1 MSLFRSRSI
10 AAGTSLLPTENARCA
25 ETRATRT
32 GARALPFAIWGP
44 SMRTRSSCHCL
55 LCLLELNLKQQL
67 HELASQ
73 QEFSRLSA
81 SSFLLSGFPNSFALT
96 AHLRSCRS
104 NGNGT
109 HPADEILLEMLRLRR
124 SNGNNTLLRDILL
137 LAFIPVLHSAIRQLH
152 RHHPLLSNE
161 DAAQHLVVSLLEA
174 LDSPGLLARNSH
186 LPFAISRTVKR
197 RMYEWAERQDRTP
210 GNAERDEP
218 IAGTDAISGIP
229 ESIERA
235 VLLRHFLCR
244 CQREGLLTGA
254 DLGLLVDIKLEANFA
269 ERNGEYSNALRQK
282 IKRLLHKLRNAA
294 QRPAPATSEKPEE
307 RK

>member
-1 MSLFRSRSI
+1 
-10 AAGTSLLPTENARCA
+10 
-25 ETRATRT
+25 
-32 GARALPFAIWGP
+32 
-44 SMRTRSSCHCL
+44 MRTRSSCHCL
-55 LCLLELNLKQQL
+55 LCGLELNLKEQL
-67 HELASQ
+67 REPDSQ
-73 QEFSRLSA
+73 QEFSKISA

-109 HPADEILLEMLRLRR
+109 HPADGILLDMLHLRQR
-124 SNGNNTLLRDILL
+124 NGNNTLLRDILL
-137 LAFIPVLHSAIRQLH
+137 LAFIPVLHSAVRQLH
-152 RHHPLLSNE
+152 RRYPLLSNE

-186 LPFAISRTVKR
+186 LPFAISRMVKR
-197 RMYEWAERQDRTP
+197 RMFEWAERQDRTP

-218 IAGTDAISGIP
+218 MAEADVIRGIP

-244 CQREGLLTGA
+244 CQREGLLTGS
-254 DLGLLVDIKLEANFA
+254 DLGLLVDIKLEANFG
-269 ERNGEYSNALRQK
+269 EQNGEYSNALRQK
-282 IKRLLHKLRNAA
+282 IKRLLHKLRDAA
-294 QRPAPATSEKPEE
+294 ERPSPVNHEKCEE